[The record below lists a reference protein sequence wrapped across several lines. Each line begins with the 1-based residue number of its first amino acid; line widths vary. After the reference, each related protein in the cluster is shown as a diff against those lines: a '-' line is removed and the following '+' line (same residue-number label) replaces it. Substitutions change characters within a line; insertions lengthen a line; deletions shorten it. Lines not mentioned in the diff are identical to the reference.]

1 VTIHVGPFFSALLS
15 HQDEPSPSLLPSL
28 CHTFFGL
35 AYASQHLIQTSAK
48 VGLDDIQLA
57 IPYSSKLGEIV
68 DHVRASFGNFR
79 RLLVEWLST
88 MASRGV
94 SRLSEIGG
102 SGGAGVV
109 PGAANQPAGNNCR
122 A

>member
-1 VTIHVGPFFSALLS
+1 MS

-48 VGLDDIQLA
+48 VALDDIQLA

-68 DHVRASFGNFR
+68 DHVRISSGNFR
-79 RLLVEWLST
+79 RLEALWPGQCASVEWLNA
-88 MASRGV
+88 MAPRGV
-94 SRLSEIGG
+94 SCLSEIGR
-102 SGGAGVV
+102 SGAGRLC
-109 PGAANQPAGNNCR
+109 ARRRDQLAGHNC
-122 A
+122 